1 LKLTN
6 LRAIRDNEWVM
17 LKDCDIVVANKT
29 VQEDGTTVGD
39 IEFAKQGAP
48 VIVFTKVTD
57 PDRIAAMAI
66 ATKEHVLALIKK
78 AEAEIKAEEEAIA
91 RLKA

>member
-57 PDRIAAMAI
+57 PDHIAAMAI
-66 ATKEHVLALIKK
+66 AAKEHVLALIK
-78 AEAEIKAEEEAIA
+78 
-91 RLKA
+91 RLKQRSRPKKKRLRG